1 MKGCG
6 LHALTLLTSALTSK
20 PHESCQS
27 ECVLWHTRLIHIH
40 VNASVD
46 PINTIIST
54 VKITIKSKLTYFLGG
69 NIAVL
74 IKNVL
79 SVHIIVFFTFKIAL
93 LLFSHVR
100 CTFSKL
106 LNW

>member
-1 MKGCG
+1 
-6 LHALTLLTSALTSK
+6 
-20 PHESCQS
+20 
-27 ECVLWHTRLIHIH
+27 

-106 LNW
+106 LN